1 MTPLQVRSG
10 RNSRPERKEDA
21 MTLLR
26 HREPELET
34 QASSIWPTWFDR
46 PFGDLPGWRDLMGDS
61 MLKVEQYETDGKMVV
76 RAEMPGLD
84 PDKDVELTVEDGR
97 LHVRAERRSETTTD
111 DKKGY
116 RSEFRYGMF
125 ERTLRLP
132 PGATEKDIKANYG
145 DGILEITI
153 PIDATELEA
162 KRIPVAKT

>member
-1 MTPLQVRSG
+1 
-10 RNSRPERKEDA
+10 
-21 MTLLR
+21 MTLMR
-26 HREPELET
+26 HKQHDLDSPAET
-34 QASSIWPTWFDR
+34 TPTTTPTTWPTWFDWS
-46 PFGDLPGWRDLMGDS
+46 FGDSPMWKDLLGGS
-61 MLKVEQYETDGKMVV
+61 VLKVEQYELDGKLVV

-84 PDKDVELTVEDGR
+84 PDKDVEITVSEGR

-132 PGATEKDIKANYG
+132 SGATEKDIKATYT
-145 DGILEITI
+145 DGILEVTI

-162 KRIPVAKT
+162 KRVPVTKT